1 MDNDN
6 LTITVALQY
15 KAILSLYD
23 SADKQENEA
32 KDIKVSIQDI
42 RRNQDDIVGDTLIN
56 KMNIDSI
63 INLVDKLTTLTEN
76 ISERVTL
83 LKEVVG
89 NLNVLNSEIID
100 KVNNHNKLFFIFA
113 EAIDKI
119 NDERTREK
127 FLYLCDFI
135 ILIGYTTYVFFSK

>member
-6 LTITVALQY
+6 LTIAVALQY

-42 RRNQDDIVGDTLIN
+42 RRNQDDFVGDTLIN
-56 KMNIDSI
+56 KMSIDSI
-63 INLVDKLTTLTEN
+63 INLVDKLTTTTDKLTTLTEN

-83 LKEVVG
+83 LKE
-89 NLNVLNSEIID
+89 EIID
-100 KVNNHNKLFFIFA
+100 KVNNHNRLFYIFA

-119 NDERTREK
+119 NNERRREK
-127 FLYLCDFI
+127 ILYLCDFI
-135 ILIGYTTYVFFSK
+135 ILIGYTTYVYWSK